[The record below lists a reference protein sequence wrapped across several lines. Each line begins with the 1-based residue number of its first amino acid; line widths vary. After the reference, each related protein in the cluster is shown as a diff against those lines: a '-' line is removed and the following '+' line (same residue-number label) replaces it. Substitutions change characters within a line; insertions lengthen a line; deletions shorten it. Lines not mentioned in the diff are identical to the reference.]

1 MSRIRTP
8 PSLKWLIDKRAR
20 LLGEITKI
28 ELGHEERLDRAKKR
42 LKVAEEELVGA
53 QRQLHYERDI
63 ADKHIQALKADL
75 QSIDRALGLHKIQI
89 NPEIIAPIRTQ
100 DEVRHLPYGEI
111 TRLIFD
117 YLKVTNGE
125 PATTTELAIFIASRE
140 NLNLTDREFQ
150 LFRRKVLHRLRN
162 LHAEGKLE
170 RLQQVKGAIEKKWA
184 LLKDATL
191 PMSTWRSKVAHH
203 RA

>member
-1 MSRIRTP
+1 MSKIRTP

-28 ELGHEERLDRAKKR
+28 ELGCQERLDRAENR
-42 LKVAEEELVGA
+42 LKIAEEALVGA
-53 QRQLHYERDI
+53 RRHLHYEQEV
-63 ADKHIQALKADL
+63 ADKHVQALKADL
-75 QSIDRALGLHKIQI
+75 QSIDAALGLHEIQI

-117 YLKVTNGE
+117 YLKSANGE
-125 PATTTELAIFIASRE
+125 SATTTELAVFIATRE
-140 NLNLTDREFQ
+140 NLELTDAEFQ
-150 LFRRKVLHRLRN
+150 LFRRKTAHRLRN
-162 LHAEGKLE
+162 LHADGKVE

-184 LLKDATL
+184 LPKNTTL
-191 PMSTWRSKVAHH
+191 PMPTWHSKAILRH
-203 RA
+203 A